1 MYIIIFNIIYELMSS
16 IELYLHWETN
26 SVCILNFKQTT
37 KRIRAFIISYIVFI
51 IF

>member
-1 MYIIIFNIIYELMSS
+1 MCL

-37 KRIRAFIISYIVFI
+37 KRFIRAFKIFYIAVFI